1 MTMKNIILLAI
12 IVLLSSC
19 KAKQLVEQSDNQM
32 MEAEIAEEDVAM
44 SLRKGPCYGKCPVFE
59 MTILGNGKAT
69 YEGKRFT
76 DKLGTYEKQ
85 LSDAEYNTLL
95 QAFRN
100 SDFDT
105 YPEAFKSMV
114 PDLPLVVIGYNGK
127 TVKGKEDRPE
137 KLMAL
142 EKRMEMVANTEG
154 WTLVEGADVDG
165 VKPEN
170 KPEKDYIKEEILV
183 QPNPGTN
190 LPSWFREYKTKFGV
204 RLVKKMGREDSLW
217 LITFDSDKISADALL
232 KIIKKDDRIKYA
244 NFNHSLDN

>member
-1 MTMKNIILLAI
+1 MKNLLFLAI
-12 IVLLSSC
+12 IVLLSAC
-19 KAKQLVEQSDNQM
+19 KTKQLVIQEQDNM
-32 MEAEIAEEDVAM
+32 IDKIAEGDVAM
-44 SLRKGPCYGKCPVFE
+44 SLRKGPCFGKCPVFE
-59 MTILGNGKAT
+59 MSVDGSGKAI

-76 DKLGTYEKQ
+76 DKIGKFEKQ
-85 LSDAEYNTLL
+85 LTDEEYNTLI

-105 YPEAFKSMV
+105 YPEAYESMV

-137 KLMAL
+137 KLMEL
-142 EKRMEMVANTEG
+142 EKRMDMVANQDG
-154 WTLVEGADVDG
+154 WTMIEGADVDG

-170 KPEKDYIKEEILV
+170 KPEKDYMVEEILV
-183 QPNPGTN
+183 QPNKGTN
-190 LPSWFREYKTKFGV
+190 LPAWLKEYKSTYGV

-217 LITFDSDKISADALL
+217 LVSYDMNKISGDALL